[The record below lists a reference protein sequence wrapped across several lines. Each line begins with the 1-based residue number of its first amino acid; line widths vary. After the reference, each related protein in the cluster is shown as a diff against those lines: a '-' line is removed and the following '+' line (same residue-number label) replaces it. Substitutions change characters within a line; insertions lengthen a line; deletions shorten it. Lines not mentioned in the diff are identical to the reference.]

1 MSKIIAGREKD
12 KSFVFNL
19 MKYSILSTDCL
30 KERLLSVSGVS
41 QIKKNI
47 TLIIINIAFNN
58 FF

>member
-47 TLIIINIAFNN
+47 TLHDIENISKH
-58 FF
+58 